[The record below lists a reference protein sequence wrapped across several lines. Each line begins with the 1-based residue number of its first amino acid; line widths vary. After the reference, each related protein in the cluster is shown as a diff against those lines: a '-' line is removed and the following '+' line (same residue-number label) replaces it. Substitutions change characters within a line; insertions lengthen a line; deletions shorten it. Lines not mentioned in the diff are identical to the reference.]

1 MEYTPLK
8 MERVIKIE
16 KLYSLHYFQFAAG
29 YIFPGEKHNFWEM
42 VYIDRGEAD
51 IGAGK
56 QVIRLRQGQAIFH
69 QPSEYHNLRANG
81 VVAPNL
87 VVIAFQCQS
96 PAMDFFR
103 RKTVFLSDTEKH
115 LLANIIFEAKE
126 AFDSPLEDPTLK
138 KLERKKDALF
148 GAEQMISLSL
158 EHFLISLHRSYG
170 DIPFNTT
177 TLHRGF
183 GQGVVSDVVSFLQEN
198 IQEKLVFQQVLDRI
212 GISASSLKS
221 VFKETMGM
229 GVMNYFTKM
238 KMETAKKLIREGNL
252 NITQIAN
259 SLGYDSIHLL
269 SRRFRQMT
277 GMSPTEYGKSVKI
290 EFENIR

>member
-1 MEYTPLK
+1 MKYQFTTLKKMFSVTKIVTVHYFEYTK
-8 MERVIKIE
+8 DY
-16 KLYSLHYFQFAAG
+16 LYV
-29 YIFPGEKHNFWEM
+29 GEEHGFWEM
-42 VYIDRGEAD
+42 VYVDKGSIDIQQEEQW
-51 IGAGK
+51 IS
-56 QVIRLRQGQAIFH
+56 LEQGQAIFH

-158 EHFLISLHRSYG
+158 EQFLISLHRSYG

-259 SLGYDSIHLL
+259 SLGYDSIHLF